1 VAAEGNG
8 SNLAEA
14 LLACD
19 LVATLFG
26 AAFFTTDFGTGF
38 GAIFF
43 GAAFFTGLGVTCFDA
58 TFLTARFCAGSA
70 ATFLPPPKNVGR
82 FRDGAGFVT
91 IFFAATFFTTCFG
104 TGFLAIVFAAI
115 TGPVVSKLTLL
126 LRNGNPG

>member
-19 LVATLFG
+19 FVATLFG

-43 GAAFFTGLGVTCFDA
+43 AA
-58 TFLTARFCAGSA
+58 TFLTARFCTGSV
-70 ATFLPPPKNVGR
+70 ATFWAPPKNAGS
-82 FRDGAGFVT
+82 FRDEAGFVT
-91 IFFAATFFTTCFG
+91 IFFAATCFDSCFG

-115 TGPVVSKLTLL
+115 TGPVVSKLKLL